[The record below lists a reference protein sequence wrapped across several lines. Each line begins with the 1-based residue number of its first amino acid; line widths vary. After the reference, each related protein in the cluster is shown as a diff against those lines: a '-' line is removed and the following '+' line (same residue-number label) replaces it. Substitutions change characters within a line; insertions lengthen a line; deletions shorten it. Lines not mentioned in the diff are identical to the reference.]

1 MLLYGGL
8 IDQYDYEASGKDTTG
23 LGRWVHMVLQG
34 ENRIRTRF
42 ICGYNPCPSG
52 KRATKSSYQ
61 QHRRYFIRKEKDR
74 TCPRVRFRQDLI
86 RQLVQWQ
93 KEGDRLVVCLDANG
107 NIYKKKLGRDLVTT
121 SELEMVEVVGNFT
134 GQRVGPTFIADRL
147 QPTQNSQSDGQE
159 AQYYYSWC

>member
-1 MLLYGGL
+1 MFNGGETETRSVIGGNTQEKGGSKIQQGGTGMLLYGEL

-34 ENRIRTRF
+34 EDGIRTRF

-52 KRATKSSYQ
+52 RKATKSSYQ

-86 RQLVQWQ
+86 RQLVQWR
-93 KEGDRLVVCLDANG
+93 KEGDRLVVCLDVNG
-107 NIYKKKLGRDLVTT
+107 NIYIKK
-121 SELEMVEVVGNFT
+121 T
-134 GQRVGPTFIADRL
+134 GQRPSHDK
-147 QPTQNSQSDGQE
+147 
-159 AQYYYSWC
+159 